1 MVSEDSSTQ
10 LSDIAVDCD
19 LNVLDQDPEV
29 DQLITYVQMLKTIVG
44 EFCIYSV
51 LENSNLC

>member
-19 LNVLDQDPEV
+19 LNMLDQDPEV

-44 EFCIYSV
+44 EFRIYSV
-51 LENSNLC
+51 LANSNLC